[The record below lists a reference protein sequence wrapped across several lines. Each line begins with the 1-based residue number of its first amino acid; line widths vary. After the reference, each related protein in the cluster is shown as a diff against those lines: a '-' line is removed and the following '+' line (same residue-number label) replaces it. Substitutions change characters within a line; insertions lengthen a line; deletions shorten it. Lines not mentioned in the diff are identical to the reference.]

1 MVGYLANAFVVKAA
15 GCIGGLRTESSI
27 VTSGRI
33 LGIIEVVVVTIIICC
48 SVLLETEICK
58 YHEGIMG

>member
-1 MVGYLANAFVVKAA
+1 MVNYLADTFVVKAA

-27 VTSGRI
+27 VAGGRI
-33 LGIIEVVVVTIIICC
+33 LSIVEVVVVTTIIYC

-58 YHEGIMG
+58 YHEGITG